1 MAPRVVVLSLASD
14 FGCQVQLTNM
24 EDDILDILGLIDLS
38 YWQLATSGH
47 MPDEY
52 DVAIVEGAVTTDEH
66 VEFLKGVRETAA
78 AVIAIGSCAVTGG
91 IPALANVA
99 SLDDRYSV
107 VYGDGEAVAQGRRA
121 PMPIESVIAL
131 DYRVPGCPIDRGEF
145 MRVLSRALQ
154 GLRDRVPDMT
164 MCASCKIAE
173 NVCFYD
179 HSDPSD
185 DAVCLGLVT
194 RAGCDAK
201 CPSLGRPCT
210 GCRGIAPDANLD
222 SARQVLAEHGHDPM
236 ELDQLLRVYNAA
248 REVRA

>member
-24 EDDILDILGLIDLS
+24 EDDLLDVLGLIDLS
-38 YWQLATSGH
+38 YWQLATSGD
-47 MPDEY
+47 MPADY
-52 DVAIVEGAVTTDEH
+52 DVAIIEGAVTTEEH
-66 VEFLKGVRETAA
+66 VEFLKSVRDTAA

-91 IPALANVA
+91 IPCMANLLP
-99 SLDDRYSV
+99 LDERYGT
-107 VYGDGEAVAQGRRA
+107 VYGDGEAVAPGRRA

-131 DYRVPGCPIDRGEF
+131 DYRVPGCPIDTSEF

-173 NVCFYD
+173 NVCFF
-179 HSDPSD
+179 
-185 DAVCLGLVT
+185 DADTVCLGLVT

-201 CPSLGRPCT
+201 CPTLGRPCT
-210 GCRGIAPDANLD
+210 GCRGVAPDANLE
-222 SARQVLAEHGHDPM
+222 SARLVLEEHGHDRA
-236 ELDQLLRVYNAA
+236 ELDRLLGVYNTA